1 MRTDDP
7 FEQFF
12 EDHEGGVA
20 LLEGHYAM
28 ARLELL
34 DEHDRVLQYPEIQR
48 YQILL
53 DIGRNPSLF
62 FIVHLFVEESQ
73 RKRIE

>member
-7 FEQFF
+7 LEQFF

-34 DEHDRVLQYPEIQR
+34 DEHDRVLQYPEIQ
-48 YQILL
+48 
-53 DIGRNPSLF
+53 
-62 FIVHLFVEESQ
+62 
-73 RKRIE
+73 